1 LLTRA
6 PLSVRLEEQMK
17 KTISMVSQL
26 GKEIGDLVTLTGRIG
41 PSYTSYSETPGIAQQ
56 PNPMQH

>member
-1 LLTRA
+1 
-6 PLSVRLEEQMK
+6 MK